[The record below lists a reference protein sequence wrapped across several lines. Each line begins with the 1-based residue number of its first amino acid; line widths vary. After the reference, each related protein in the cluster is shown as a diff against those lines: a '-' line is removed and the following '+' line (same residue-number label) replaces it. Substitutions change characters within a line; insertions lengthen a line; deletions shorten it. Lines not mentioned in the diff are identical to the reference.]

1 MFPAP
6 HARRRL
12 AFLRQK
18 IPGTGFAERR
28 DAPIAG
34 RPVGSVIGHRQP
46 GGHMPAT
53 KQTKSHSTRK
63 TSATSNARKP
73 SSREGAE
80 HEAIA
85 QLTDD
90 HARVRKMF
98 KQYERLA
105 KDEADETERHELAS
119 MICAEL
125 TAHAIAEEE
134 IFYPAARAALKESD
148 LIDEAEVEH
157 ATAKDLI
164 AQIQDSSPDD
174 PLFDAKVKVL
184 GEYINHHVE
193 EEEGEIFPKVRK
205 AKLDTVSL
213 GEQIAARKAE
223 MMEQVQSEATA

>member
-1 MFPAP
+1 
-6 HARRRL
+6 
-12 AFLRQK
+12 
-18 IPGTGFAERR
+18 
-28 DAPIAG
+28 
-34 RPVGSVIGHRQP
+34 
-46 GGHMPAT
+46 MPAT

-63 TSATSNARKP
+63 TSATSNGRQ
-73 SSREGAE
+73 SSAREGAE
-80 HEAIA
+80 NEAIA

-90 HARVRKMF
+90 HARVKKMF

-105 KDEADETERHELAS
+105 KDEADETERQELAS

-125 TAHAIAEEE
+125 TAHATAEEE
-134 IFYPAARAALKESD
+134 IFYPAAREALEEPD

-157 ATAKDLI
+157 ASAKDLI

-213 GEQIAARKAE
+213 GDQIAMRKAE
-223 MMEQVQSEATA
+223 VMEQVQSAAAA